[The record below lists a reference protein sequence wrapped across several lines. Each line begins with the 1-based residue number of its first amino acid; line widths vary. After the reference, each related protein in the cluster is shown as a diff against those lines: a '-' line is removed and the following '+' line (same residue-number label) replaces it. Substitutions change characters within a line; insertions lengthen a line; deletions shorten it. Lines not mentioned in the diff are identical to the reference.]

1 MSKSY
6 LGIQLVVI
14 HDFSQP
20 LIDEE
25 DKVMLQ
31 KTSTVYLMLT
41 SLGVDTSQR
50 EILYKTFWSE
60 PMPSNDKISFCSG

>member
-1 MSKSY
+1 MNIRFQFTT
-6 LGIQLVVI
+6 GNNEI
-14 HDFSQP
+14 HDYSQP
-20 LIDEE
+20 LID
-25 DKVMLQ
+25 
-31 KTSTVYLMLT
+31 KTSTVYLTLT